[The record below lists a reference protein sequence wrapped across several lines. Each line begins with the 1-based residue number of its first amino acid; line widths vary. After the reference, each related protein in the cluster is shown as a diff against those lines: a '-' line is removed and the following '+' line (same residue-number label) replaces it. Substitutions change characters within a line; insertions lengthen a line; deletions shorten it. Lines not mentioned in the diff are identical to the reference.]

1 MISQVGIHT
10 VRTVAKLFGR
20 SPLTPLQVHME
31 KVEECVNGI
40 VEILEGF
47 MVGMSHE
54 EICNKAKVV
63 SKLEHNAD
71 LVKNDIRN
79 SLPRGLFMQVDRGT
93 LMSMLSD
100 QDSIADKAEDIGVLM
115 TFKSIPLIDPL
126 KTHFSEFVEKNIEA
140 FRIVRTIIADLDE
153 LAEMGFGGEEASR
166 VEQMVDQVAL
176 CEHEADVIQR
186 DMLRALFAH
195 EDDLSK
201 GEFLLWRNLLRDIGG
216 LSNYA
221 EKLANRVRIML
232 AIK

>member
-1 MISQVGIHT
+1 MRS
-10 VRTVAKLFGR
+10 VAKLFGR

-31 KVEECVNGI
+31 KVEECVNG
-40 VEILEGF
+40 VVAILEGF
-47 MVGMSHE
+47 VEGMPYE
-54 EICNKAKVV
+54 EICERAKAV
-63 SKLEHNAD
+63 SKLEHDAD

-79 SLPRGLFMQVDRGT
+79 SLPRGLFMQVDRST
-93 LMSMLSD
+93 LLHMLTD
-100 QDSIADKAEDIGVLM
+100 QDSIADKAEDIGVLLS
-115 TFKSIPLIDPL
+115 FKAIPLIDPL
-126 KTHFSEFVEKNIEA
+126 KEHFSAFLDKNVQA
-140 FRIVRTIIADLDE
+140 FRLVRKIIADLDE

-166 VEQMVDQVAL
+166 VEQKVDQVAL
-176 CEHEADVIQR
+176 LEHEADVIQR

>member
-1 MISQVGIHT
+1 M
-10 VRTVAKLFGR
+10 RTVAKLFGR
-20 SPLTPLQVHME
+20 SPLVPLQVHME
-31 KVEECVNGI
+31 KVEECVNGV
-40 VEILEGF
+40 VEILEGL
-47 MVGMSHE
+47 MVGMPHE
-54 EICNKAKVV
+54 EICERARTV

-100 QDSIADKAEDIGVLM
+100 QDSIADKAEDIGVLL
-115 TFKSIPLIDPL
+115 TFKALPLIDPI
-126 KTHFSEFVEKNIEA
+126 KEHFSEFVSKNVEA
-140 FRIVRTIIADLDE
+140 FRIVRTIISELDE
-153 LAEMGFGGEEASR
+153 LAEMGFGGEEATK

-176 CEHEADVIQR
+176 HEHEADVIQR
-186 DMLRALFAH
+186 DLLQALFNH

-216 LSNYA
+216 LSNYS

-232 AIK
+232 SIK